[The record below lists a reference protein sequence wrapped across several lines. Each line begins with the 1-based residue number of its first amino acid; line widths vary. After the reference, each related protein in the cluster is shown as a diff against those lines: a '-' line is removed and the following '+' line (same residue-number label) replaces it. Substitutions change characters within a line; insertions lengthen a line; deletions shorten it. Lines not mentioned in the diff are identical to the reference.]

1 MHMARLADPSRMPGS
16 YGLGSLSDILEP
28 EIEES
33 KQEIIETYREIGDKS
48 RRDCLKVYQEHC
60 QKTKKVNIK

>member
-16 YGLGSLSDILEP
+16 YGLAALSDILYP

-33 KQEIIETYREIGDKS
+33 KEEIIETYREIGD
-48 RRDCLKVYQEHC
+48 
-60 QKTKKVNIK
+60 